1 MTFIPCLNQT
11 SLVSVEYN
19 KSSQWKTCADST
31 LLYYKKKKKEN
42 RGEERKKKTKRKE
55 DIRMVQLLLYI
66 DIFINN
72 HSHVFNNGRFI
83 NIFFFVYF

>member
-1 MTFIPCLNQT
+1 MNQT
-11 SLVSVEYN
+11 SLVSVEYS

-31 LLYYKKKKKEN
+31 LLYYKKNKIKTG
-42 RGEERKKKTKRKE
+42 GEEKKTKRKE

-83 NIFFFVYF
+83 NIFFFFTFDS